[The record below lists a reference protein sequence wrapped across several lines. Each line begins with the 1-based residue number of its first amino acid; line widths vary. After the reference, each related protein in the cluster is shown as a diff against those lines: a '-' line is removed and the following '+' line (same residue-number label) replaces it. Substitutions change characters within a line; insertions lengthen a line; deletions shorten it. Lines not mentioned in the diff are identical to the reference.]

1 MVKHNKLRKETD
13 TQILKLIQCYKET
26 AMLFDNEKERT
37 CGTSRGTHRC
47 PYRRVR
53 SHRALVAS
61 QAAAVVVA
69 ARAAV
74 EAAVQRQR
82 VTHDRTRARGTH
94 RGVHVRA
101 RPCPEVVGVSARG
114 AVPAV
119 VQARAAV
126 AIRVGVRA

>member
-1 MVKHNKLRKETD
+1 M
-13 TQILKLIQCYKET
+13 
-26 AMLFDNEKERT
+26 
-37 CGTSRGTHRC
+37 S
-47 PYRRVR
+47 

-69 ARAAV
+69 ARAAII
-74 EAAVQRQR
+74 AAVQRQR

-101 RPCPEVVGVSARG
+101 HRCPEVVGVSARG
-114 AVPAV
+114 TVPAV
-119 VQARAAV
+119 VEARAAV